1 MLNCHA
7 EIKKIKTQTK
17 FTIALAGN
25 PNVGKSTIFNQLTG
39 LGAVTANYPG
49 KTVSLNIG
57 PAEFRGLAFGIIDL
71 PGAYSLGA
79 ISEDQFIARR
89 AILEKHAEVVVAVV
103 DATNLTRNL
112 YLTLQLIELG
122 CPLVIAL
129 NLIDVAAKQNLL
141 IDAKKLSQLLGVPVA
156 PIVATTGEGI
166 DKLIDTC
173 AKVAAERLK
182 INPRLPRYAD
192 EIAGLVSG
200 LSEIIKN
207 NLSSRPYEI
216 RAEALAMLLL
226 EEDEEF
232 INYFKSDK
240 IDSAAQK
247 KIKQFFSIIK
257 TGDKEKMAA
266 KIVAARHGYA
276 DELAQAITLHTKT
289 DKTTLATR
297 LWRLSLSPLLGL
309 VMLIAGLIAVFSI
322 MYYLGGF
329 LSFNFER
336 LWSAFVSPYIKA
348 LIFWL
353 FGHNAIANTLLW
365 GLDAGI
371 QASLSVGIP
380 YILTFYLILAFLEDT
395 GYLNSI
401 AFLTDSLMHKIGLH
415 GRSVIPLVAGA
426 GCNVPAI
433 IGTRVLT
440 TKREKIIACALIS
453 LTPCSART
461 AVIMGAVA
469 FFVGWQWALAIYL
482 IDFLAIAATGKGLAI
497 FLPGKSSGLVM
508 EMFLFRRPTVKTVLK
523 KTWYRFKEFIIIAA
537 PIITIGSILLGGLYE
552 TNYIWLIAEPT
563 KFLVQ
568 GWLGLPAVAGICLL
582 FGILRKELALQLLL
596 TLAIMQYGS
605 GMQNLLSFMTKQQ
618 IFIFALVTTLYI
630 PCIATVTVLMKELGW
645 KIAISIALFTIT
657 LAIIIGGLANQILN
671 LTHLL

>member
-1 MLNCHA
+1 MINCHS
-7 EIKKIKTQTK
+7 EIKKIKTNTQ

-49 KTVSLNIG
+49 KTVCLNIG
-57 PAEFRGLAFGIIDL
+57 SAEFHGISFGLIDL

-79 ISEDQFIARR
+79 ISEDQLIARR
-89 AILEKHAEVVVAVV
+89 AILEKNAEVVVAVV
-103 DATNLTRNL
+103 DATNLARNL

-129 NLIDVAAKQNLL
+129 NLIDVTAEQNLL
-141 IDAKKLSQLLGVPVA
+141 IDAKKLGERLGVPVV

-166 DKLIDTC
+166 DQLIETC
-173 AKVAAERLK
+173 IKAADQNLI
-182 INPRLPRYAD
+182 INPPLPKYSEELSRLVQD
-192 EIAGLVSG
+192 
-200 LSEIIKN
+200 LSKIIKN
-207 NLSSRPYEI
+207 NLPSLPYDI
-216 RAEALAMLLL
+216 RAEALAILFL

-232 INYFKSDK
+232 INYLQSDK
-240 IDSAAQK
+240 TKGVAKEKIEQFLS
-247 KIKQFFSIIK
+247 KIKPDDNGK
-257 TGDKEKMAA
+257 MTEK
-266 KIVAARHGYA
+266 ITAARNHYA
-276 DELAQAITLHTKT
+276 DELAQEITLHTKT
-289 DKTTLATR
+289 NKTTLATK
-297 LWRLSLSPLLGL
+297 LWRLSLSPLIGL
-309 VMLIAGLIAVFSI
+309 IMLIAGLVAVFSI
-322 MYYLGGF
+322 MYYVGGF
-329 LSFNFER
+329 LSFNFDH
-336 LWSAFVSPYIKA
+336 LWSIFASPYIKA

-353 FGHNAIANTLLW
+353 FGHNAVANTLLW

-415 GRSVIPLVAGA
+415 GRSVIPLIAGA

-440 TKREKIIACALIS
+440 TTREKIIACTLIS

-461 AVIMGAVA
+461 AIIMGAVA

-482 IDFLAIAATGKGLAI
+482 INFLVIVAVGKGLAI

-508 EMFLFRRPTVKTVLK
+508 EMFPFRRPTFKTVLK
-523 KTWYRFKEFIIIAA
+523 KTWYRFKEFLIIAI
-537 PIITIGSILLGGLYE
+537 PIITIGSVLLGALYE
-552 TNYIWLIAEPT
+552 TNYIWFITEPT
-563 KFLVQ
+563 KFLIE

-582 FGILRKELALQLLL
+582 FGVLRKELALQLLL
-596 TLAIMQYGS
+596 TLAIMQYG
-605 GMQNLLSFMTKQQ
+605 GGVHDLLSFMTKQQ
-618 IFIFALVTTLYI
+618 IFVFALITTLYI
-630 PCIATVTVLMKELGW
+630 PCIATVAVLIKELGF
-645 KIAISIALFTIT
+645 KIAISISLFTIA

-671 LTHLL
+671 LMH